1 MLAAGHGAGKTRV
14 APSPFQRECPSVSD
28 ETPDDRRLFVR
39 LGAPI
44 SPRQKR
50 PAAQRI
56 DEFVTDARAVE
67 GGEAMARLVESKPT
81 VRAVLEG
88 VAWASTYLTDLLLK
102 DPVRGARVL
111 KSDPLEHIDAIIA
124 DTRAL
129 KPSSEAEL
137 MRALRLAKA
146 EVALTLGL
154 ADLGQ
159 VLSVDAVTDALSRF
173 ADGALQAAIRFA
185 LSEEAA
191 RGRIAPADPEA
202 AEIGSGYIVLAMGK
216 YGAFELNYSSD
227 IDLIVFYDLSAAPVE
242 DRDTAQAF
250 FVKVTKRIVKIMQER
265 TPDGYVFRTDL
276 RLRPDPGITP
286 IALSVD
292 AALQYYESLGQN
304 WERAAMIKARAC
316 AGDIPAGERFLKEI
330 VPFIWRKYFD
340 FAAIQ
345 DVHSIK
351 RQIHAHRGHGEIA
364 VAGHNV
370 KLGRGGIREIEFF
383 VQTQQLIAGGRAPG
397 LRGRQTID
405 MLDRLAKAG
414 WIEPKVRDEL
424 TEAYRYLRQVEHRI
438 QMVADEQTHSLPED
452 DAGLDRIARMM
463 GASGHKTFATQLLKR
478 LTTVQRHYARLFEN
492 APELSKDA
500 GNLVFT
506 GDDDDPG
513 TLETLTRLG
522 YKNPKAVTEA
532 VRAWHF
538 GRYPAIRSA
547 AARERLTEITP
558 ALIDA
563 LAATRNADAAFS
575 AMDDVVRKL
584 PGGFQLFAMLQAN
597 PHLLR
602 LMTDILGTAP
612 KLTEALVQR
621 VHSLDSVLD
630 PAFYGTLPTR
640 AHLAERLDSFLR
652 EARLYEDI
660 LDRARIFGQEQ
671 RFLIGVRVL
680 TGTLSAGQAG
690 VAYATLA
697 ELLVDR
703 LFEATVQEMIRLNGA
718 VDGGRAA
725 VVAMGKLGG
734 REMTAASDLDL
745 MLLYDAPDGVDASSG
760 ERPLMLSTYYTR
772 LTQRLIAAISAPTAE
787 GRLYDVDFR
796 LRPSGNKGPVATRL
810 AGFVDYQTTEAW
822 TWEHMALTRARVI
835 AGDESLARDVHDAI
849 LKVLVTARKPD
860 KVRADVLEMRQT
872 IEREKGGASRW
883 DIKQARG
890 GLVDVEFIAQYL
902 MLVHGPKT
910 PAVLASNTG
919 IALHRLQ
926 EAGHL
931 SAGDADILLPAFR
944 LYNALTQV
952 LRLAIDGAFDPR
964 LAPGGLIE
972 LLLRAG
978 EAPSLASLEVKLDEM
993 QESVRAVFERVV
1005 GPMATAAT

>member
-1 MLAAGHGAGKTRV
+1 MSK
-14 APSPFQRECPSVSD
+14 APSSEPASTP
-28 ETPDDRRLFVR
+28 PDDRRLFVR
-39 LGAPI
+39 LGDPI
-44 SPRQKR
+44 VPRQKR
-50 PAAQRI
+50 RAARKI
-56 DEFVTDARAVE
+56 EEFITDARQVE
-67 GGEAMARLVESKPT
+67 GGEALARLIESKPS
-81 VRAVLEG
+81 VRAFLEG
-88 VAWASTYLTDLLLK
+88 IAWSSTYLTDLLIK
-102 DPVRGARVL
+102 DPVRAAEVL
-111 KSDPLEHIDAIIA
+111 KAEPIEHINAVIA
-124 DTRAL
+124 DVRAL
-129 KPSSEAEL
+129 KPESEADL

-146 EVALTLGL
+146 NVALTLGL
-154 ADLGQ
+154 GDLGH

-173 ADGALQAAIRFA
+173 ADAALNTAIRFS

-191 RGRIAPADPEA
+191 RGKFVPKDASA

-227 IDLIVFYDLSAAPVE
+227 IDLIVFYDLSVAPVE

-316 AGDIPAGERFLKEI
+316 AGDIPAGEGFLKEI
-330 VPFIWRKYFD
+330 IPFIWRKYFD
-340 FAAIQ
+340 YAAIQ

-351 RQIHAHRGHGEIA
+351 RQIHAHRGHEEIA
-364 VAGHNV
+364 VEGHNV

-405 MLDRLAKAG
+405 MLDRLARAG
-414 WIEPKVRDEL
+414 WIETQVRDAL
-424 TEAYRYLRQVEHRI
+424 TEAYRFLRQVEHRI
-438 QMVADEQTHSLPED
+438 QMVADEQTHSLPD
-452 DAGLDRIARMM
+452 DEEGLDRIARMM
-463 GASGHKTFATQLLKR
+463 GFSGRKTFATALLKR
-478 LTTVQRHYARLFEN
+478 LATVQRHYARLFEN

-522 YKNPKAVTEA
+522 YRNPTVVTEA

-538 GRYPAIRSA
+538 GRYPATRSA

-602 LMTDILGTAP
+602 LMTEILGTAP
-612 KLTEALVQR
+612 KLTEALIQR

-640 AHLAERLDSFLR
+640 AHLAERFDGFLG
-652 EARLYEDI
+652 EAKLYEDI

-703 LFEATVQEMIRLNGA
+703 LATATVAEMIRLNGA
-718 VDGGRAA
+718 VEGGRAV

-745 MLLYDAPDGVDASSG
+745 MLLYDAPEGIDASSG
-760 ERPLMLSTYYTR
+760 EKPLMLSTYYTR

-835 AGDESLARDVHDAI
+835 AGDETLKRDVEAAI
-849 LKVLVTARKPD
+849 EKVLVTARKPD

-872 IEREKGGASRW
+872 IEREKGGTNRW
-883 DIKQARG
+883 DIKQAAG

-910 PAVLASNTG
+910 PSVLATNTG

-931 SAGDADILLPAFR
+931 TVGDADVLLPAYR
-944 LYNALTQV
+944 LYSSLTQV
-952 LRLAIDGAFDPR
+952 FRLSIDGAFDPR
-964 LAPGGLIE
+964 LAPGGLID
-972 LLLRAG
+972 LIARAG
-978 EAPSLASLEVKLDEM
+978 EAPSLANLEAKLDET
-993 QESVRAVFERVV
+993 QGAVRAVFERIV
-1005 GPMATAAT
+1005 GTMGTDAIT